1 MPPLGSLEGM
11 NIRILA
17 AVATTV
23 ITAPLAMADHPSGS
37 VIPNTNTSTVL
48 QEGTTRRVSLGT
60 VNSGTGYVWK
70 WTSKPKA
77 RIATGLAPK
86 VVVSKKGA
94 PGASTTVYARIHGVD
109 HGKISGVMGLFAPG
123 TKTPTTTVTIRITV
137 TDDDD
142 SRRDGD
148 DFPPRR

>member
-1 MPPLGSLEGM
+1 MPPGGSLEGM

-23 ITAPLAMADHPSGS
+23 IAAPLAMADQHSGS
-37 VIPNTNTSTVL
+37 AIPNTNKSTVL
-48 QEGTTRRVSLGT
+48 QEGATRQVSLGT

-70 WTSKPKA
+70 LTSKPKA

-94 PGASTTVYARIHGVD
+94 PGAPTTVYARIRGVD
-109 HGKISGVMGLFAPG
+109 HGKTSGVMGLFAPG
-123 TKTPTTTVTIRITV
+123 TTTPTATVTIRITV
-137 TDDDD
+137 TDDG
-142 SRRDGD
+142 R
-148 DFPPRR
+148 